1 MERIV
6 GIDLGTT
13 NSLIAYI
20 DGETPRVI
28 PDANTG
34 SHLLPSV
41 VSVLPDGSSVIGQAA
56 IAREAKH
63 PLATIRSVKRFMG
76 LGIEHVSQEDQRR
89 YAFADQQEEKQG
101 IVRFA
106 LRERN
111 YTPPEIVGGGCSG
124 LSYKMNLDAQRDGD
138 RVFEREDVKV
148 LVDRKSF
155 LYLRGTE
162 LDYSES
168 LMDSG
173 FKLNNPNVKRSC
185 GCGSSFSV

>member
-1 MERIV
+1 MAQPSKLK
-6 GIDLGTT
+6 IDISDNAVLKIQ
-13 NSLIAYI
+13 SLVNQQ
-20 DGETPRVI
+20 GEQDKNGPEGQGLRVK
-28 PDANTG
+28 
-34 SHLLPSV
+34 V
-41 VSVLPDGSSVIGQAA
+41 
-56 IAREAKH
+56 
-63 PLATIRSVKRFMG
+63 
-76 LGIEHVSQEDQRR
+76 
-89 YAFADQQEEKQG
+89 
-101 IVRFA
+101 
-106 LRERN
+106 
-111 YTPPEIVGGGCSG
+111 VGGGCSG

>member
-1 MERIV
+1 MAQPSKLK
-6 GIDLGTT
+6 IDISDNAVLKIQALV
-13 NSLIAYI
+13 NQQ
-20 DGETPRVI
+20 GEQDQNGPEGKGLRVK
-28 PDANTG
+28 
-34 SHLLPSV
+34 V
-41 VSVLPDGSSVIGQAA
+41 
-56 IAREAKH
+56 
-63 PLATIRSVKRFMG
+63 
-76 LGIEHVSQEDQRR
+76 
-89 YAFADQQEEKQG
+89 
-101 IVRFA
+101 
-106 LRERN
+106 
-111 YTPPEIVGGGCSG
+111 VGGGCSG

-138 RVFEREDVKV
+138 RVFERENVKV